1 VIKVIRNRAGLY
13 LSQEGQWTVNFDEAA
28 KFENL
33 RSVFAA
39 KEQFHIDHA
48 ELVLVLHEPP
58 SEYDVALPL

>member
-1 VIKVIRNRAGLY
+1 M
-13 LSQEGQWTVNFDEAA
+13 NFDEAA